1 VGKGDKPLL
10 GQRHRFGVRRWAKGL
25 LLGGL
30 SLLLVFSTVMPVE
43 ASGQVERI
51 QSELKKLQQQEKAA
65 KKRIEDANQKI
76 RRLSHERDAL
86 NRQIRDLDTK
96 IGRAEAR
103 LNRLNGKI
111 KDTKQRL
118 DQARKEL
125 AEAEERVAK
134 RDELLKS
141 RVRFM
146 YENGHLSYLEVLFG
160 ANSFTDLLDRMQ
172 AIQLIIN
179 QDFQLLEKQK
189 ADRDAIAQKKTEIE
203 QHLASLQ
210 KLKEEAAALKAK
222 LEQEQQRKKALVA
235 QIVNA
240 IEETEEV
247 EEEERARLIALA
259 AERSKLQQQ
268 LRNAQRTRTTSSRSY
283 TGSGVF
289 TWPVPSSTR
298 VTSDFGYRIHPIYK
312 TRRMH
317 AGIDIGAPQGT
328 PIVAAES
335 GVVLVAGWSGGY
347 GNTVIIDHGGGV
359 WTLYGHIRHGGI
371 LVRVGQEVSR
381 GQKIAEVGST
391 GNSTGPHLHFEVL
404 VNGNPISP
412 WNYVR

>member
-1 VGKGDKPLL
+1 ML

>member
-1 VGKGDKPLL
+1 LL

>member
-1 VGKGDKPLL
+1 MRSQNNRPAIGP
-10 GQRHRFGVRRWAKGL
+10 WAKGVLVGL
-25 LLGGL
+25 LTVVM
-30 SLLLVFSTVMPVE
+30 VFSAVMPSE

-51 QSELKKLQQQEKAA
+51 KQELNKVQQQEKAA
-65 KKRIEDANQKI
+65 KKRVEEASQKI
-76 RRLSHERDAL
+76 HRLTQEREAL

-96 IGRAEAR
+96 IGQVETR
-103 LNRLNGKI
+103 LNRLNGQI
-111 KDTKQRL
+111 RETNARL
-118 DQARKEL
+118 EEARKEL

-160 ANSFTDLLDRMQ
+160 ANSFTDLLDRVQ
-172 AIQLIIN
+172 AIQLIIQ

-189 ADRDAIAQKKTEIE
+189 ADRDAIAQRKAEIE
-203 QHLASLQ
+203 QHLASLKQ
-210 KLKEEAAALKAK
+210 LKEEAARLKAE
-222 LEQEQQRKKALVA
+222 LEREQQKKKALVA
-235 QIVNA
+235 QILDA
-240 IEETEEV
+240 IEETEEI
-247 EEEERARLIALA
+247 EEEERARLMALA
-259 AERSKLQQQ
+259 AERSRLQQQ
-268 LRNAQRTRTTSSRSY
+268 LRNAQRARQLSSRSY
-283 TGSGVF
+283 TGSGIF

-298 VTSDFGYRIHPIYK
+298 VTSDYGYRIHPISK
-312 TRRMH
+312 KRRMH

-391 GNSTGPHLHFEVL
+391 GNSTGPHLHFEVI
-404 VNGNPISP
+404 VNGTPTSP

>member
-1 VGKGDKPLL
+1 
-10 GQRHRFGVRRWAKGL
+10 
-25 LLGGL
+25 
-30 SLLLVFSTVMPVE
+30 MPVE

-76 RRLSHERDAL
+76 RRLSHERDAV

-268 LRNAQRTRTTSSRSY
+268 LRNAQRTRITSSRSY

>member
-1 VGKGDKPLL
+1 
-10 GQRHRFGVRRWAKGL
+10 
-25 LLGGL
+25 
-30 SLLLVFSTVMPVE
+30 MPVE

>member
-1 VGKGDKPLL
+1 
-10 GQRHRFGVRRWAKGL
+10 
-25 LLGGL
+25 
-30 SLLLVFSTVMPVE
+30 MPVE

-268 LRNAQRTRTTSSRSY
+268 LRNAQRTRITSSRSY

>member
-1 VGKGDKPLL
+1 MRLQENRSGVRPWVKGVLL
-10 GQRHRFGVRRWAKGL
+10 GMLAFAF
-25 LLGGL
+25 
-30 SLLLVFSTVMPVE
+30 VFSTVLPVQ

-51 QSELKKLQQQEKAA
+51 QKELNKLQEQEKAT
-65 KKRIEDANQKI
+65 KQRIEDATQKKQ
-76 RRLSHERDAL
+76 RLTQEREAVS
-86 NRQIRDLDTK
+86 RQIRELDTK
-96 IGRAEAR
+96 IGQVEGR
-103 LNRLNGKI
+103 LTRLNGQIEETNGKLAAA
-111 KDTKQRL
+111 KQ
-118 DQARKEL
+118 AL

-134 RDELLKS
+134 RDELLKN

-146 YENGHLSYLEVLFG
+146 YENGHIGYLEVLFG

-189 ADRDAIAQKKTEIE
+189 ADRDAIAEKKAEIE
-203 QHLASLQ
+203 QHLASLKQ
-210 KLKEEAAALKAK
+210 LKEEAARLKAQ
-222 LEQEQQRKKALVA
+222 LEQEQKRKKALVA
-235 QIVNA
+235 QLTDA

-247 EEEERARLIALA
+247 EEEERARLLALA

-268 LRNAQRTRTTSSRSY
+268 LRNAQRSRFTASRSY
-283 TGSGVF
+283 TGSGIF
-289 TWPVPSSTR
+289 TWPVPASTR

-371 LVRVGQEVSR
+371 MVRVGEEVSR

>member
-1 VGKGDKPLL
+1 LL

-76 RRLSHERDAL
+76 RRLSHERDAV